1 MFTAKCRNKPR
12 VSTVGDALLD
22 LPLNV
27 HMCQT
32 PFNGH
37 SADNGGFTETVVSS
51 MAHEVRTAA
60 LPSID
65 STAGSS
71 CSRVRPLV
79 RQFCGFWLPLE
90 PNACNRSRLSWRRTS
105 KPATSVVRWKCHR
118 RSYGSHCVR
127 CCSDSLLKVF
137 TCNSNFRLYRV
148 YQSPCRGCSCVC

>member
-1 MFTAKCRNKPR
+1 MCGCQSSFRKTLYSLWKDQSAPFIKYSKRFEVFTAKCRNKPR

-51 MAHEVRTAA
+51 IAHEVRTAA

-79 RQFCGFWLPLE
+79 RQFCGFWLLTLGTE
-90 PNACNRSRLSWRRTS
+90 RLQ
-105 KPATSVVRWKCHR
+105 PFPPFVA
-118 RSYGSHCVR
+118 SHV
-127 CCSDSLLKVF
+127 
-137 TCNSNFRLYRV
+137 
-148 YQSPCRGCSCVC
+148 

>member
-22 LPLNV
+22 LPLSV

-37 SADNGGFTETVVSS
+37 SADYGGFTETVVSS

-60 LPSID
+60 LPFID

-71 CSRVRPLV
+71 CFARPSLGTTILWFLATNPWNRTPATV
-79 RQFCGFWLPLE
+79 PAFRGVARLNPLPLSS
-90 PNACNRSRLSWRRTS
+90 AGSVI
-105 KPATSVVRWKCHR
+105 VVRT
-118 RSYGSHCVR
+118 V
-127 CCSDSLLKVF
+127 V
-137 TCNSNFRLYRV
+137 T
-148 YQSPCRGCSCVC
+148 VCAVAVTHS